1 MSTRQEGKATM
12 FSLLVQVEVRPEDRD
27 EFLAAISTNAEAS
40 VRDEPGCHR
49 FDVSAVEGDGTR
61 FVLYELYDDAGAFAA
76 HKQTPH
82 FRAWRQV
89 ADRVIAVQVNTPGT
103 LVASSSD
110 EAGR

>member
-1 MSTRQEGKATM
+1 M
-12 FSLLVQVEVRPEDRD
+12 FSLLVQVEVRPEDRE
-27 EFLAAISTNAEAS
+27 EFLAAIGTNAESS

-49 FDVSAVEGDGTR
+49 FDVSAVEGEDTR
-61 FVLYELYDDAGAFAA
+61 FVLYELYDDAAAFAA

-89 ADRVIAVQVNTPGT
+89 ADRVIAVQVNTPGV